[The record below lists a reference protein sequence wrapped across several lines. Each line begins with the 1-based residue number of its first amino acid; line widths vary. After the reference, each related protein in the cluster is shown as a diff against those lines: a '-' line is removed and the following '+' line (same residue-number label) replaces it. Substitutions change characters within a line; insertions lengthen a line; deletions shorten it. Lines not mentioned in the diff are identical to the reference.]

1 MPSDICR
8 YCEKSE
14 HWNYNCPVLKNKKEK
29 EQEELFENWE
39 NKNNFEYLRTMIQF
53 YQKKKKDGQTKMCVP
68 PCLQLDIAGQKM

>member
-53 YQKKKKDGQTKMCVP
+53 YQKKKKKRWPDKNVCSTLFV
-68 PCLQLDIAGQKM
+68 ARYS

>member
-39 NKNNFEYLRTMIQF
+39 NKNNFEYLRTMI
-53 YQKKKKDGQTKMCVP
+53 
-68 PCLQLDIAGQKM
+68 